1 MNDDRGKKAE
11 RTETNGD
18 EGRKGSYDRLHRL
31 TLGTTCHGTRVTWA
45 PVPVSAPYGD
55 VGV

>member
-18 EGRKGSYDRLHRL
+18 EGRKGSYNADLRQLIGRK
-31 TLGTTCHGTRVTWA
+31 GTE
-45 PVPVSAPYGD
+45 VPDEAKNRRDQKERIEP
-55 VGV
+55 

>member
-18 EGRKGSYDRLHRL
+18 EGRKGSYNRLHRL